1 MKDSN
6 TISKFDPPSEHES
19 SIVTL
24 EQTNGDVHQYQ
35 YHSRQPF
42 KEDGIYRPL
51 QAFKYIFVCG
61 NPDCGGFVELYKPSY
76 LGKNQ
81 NHRQDSVSY
90 AIESTVI
97 VHGPWLIET
106 YWFCRFKLDA

>member
-6 TISKFDPPSEHES
+6 KISKFHPPSEHES

-24 EQTNGDVHQYQ
+24 EQPNGDVHEYQ

-51 QAFKYIFVCG
+51 QAFKYIFVCE

-76 LGKNQ
+76 LGKN
-81 NHRQDSVSY
+81 HRRVTIYGERLVRYS
-90 AIESTVI
+90 
-97 VHGPWLIET
+97 L
-106 YWFCRFKLDA
+106 